1 MATYTREQL
10 TNMTN
15 EEFKAL
21 SAEEQAQVLKQ
32 GKAFLY
38 SE

>member
-1 MATYTREQL
+1 MTYTREQL
-10 TNMTN
+10 TNMTA

-21 SAEEQAQVLKQ
+21 SPEEQAEVRKQ